1 MKVYKRARLS
11 ESDQIS
17 FFIGPVP
24 SPIIGYP
31 CHSLTDSLTPFM
43 TDLLWYTELNPRVHC
58 AFGNVFIQGLAV
70 QKHLANVYV
79 TFTKGPSL
87 YFVIH

>member
-31 CHSLTDSLTPFM
+31 CHSLTDSLTDSRLVDFIDV
-43 TDLLWYTELNPRVHC
+43 TLRYEVESWFLVEILKLGFVNILNFKFSRDADVWLR
-58 AFGNVFIQGLAV
+58 F
-70 QKHLANVYV
+70 
-79 TFTKGPSL
+79 
-87 YFVIH
+87 